1 MALGNIFDVAGSAMN
16 AQSVRLNTTASN
28 LANAQTASS
37 SADQV
42 YRGRHAVF
50 ASIQQRAMALGMEG
64 RQAGHMGAGFDT
76 GFDNGSSAGVRVM
89 GIVESDAPL
98 QPRYEPNHPQ
108 ANEEGYVFYP
118 NVNPVEEMT
127 NMISASRS
135 FQMNVEVMNS
145 AKQMVQRVLT
155 LGQ

>member
-1 MALGNIFDVAGSAMN
+1 VGLNRIIDIAGSGMN

-28 LANAQTASS
+28 IANAESASS
-37 SADQV
+37 SAETV

-50 ASIQQRAMALGMEG
+50 AASYNNMLG
-64 RQAGHMGAGFDT
+64 HPDT
-76 GFDNGSSAGVRVM
+76 RSAGDQSSVGVSVL

-98 QPRYEPNHPQ
+98 QMRYEPNHPL
-108 ANEEGYVFYP
+108 ADEKGYVYYP
-118 NVNPVEEMT
+118 NVNVVEEMT

-135 FQMNVEVMNS
+135 FQVNVEVMNTT
-145 AKQMVQRVLT
+145 KQMVQRVLT

>member
-1 MALGNIFDVAGSAMN
+1 MALGTIFDIAGTGMN
-16 AQSVRLNTTASN
+16 AQSLRLNTTASN
-28 LANAQTASS
+28 LANAQSASS
-37 SADQV
+37 SIDQV
-42 YRGRHAVF
+42 YRSRQPVF
-50 ASIQQRAMALGMEG
+50 AAIHKQAMEQSLNADKAANESD
-64 RQAGHMGAGFDT
+64 AA
-76 GFDNGSSAGVRVM
+76 AGVQVL

-98 QPRYEPNHPQ
+98 ERRYEPTHPK
-108 ANEEGYVFYP
+108 ADTEGYVYYP
-118 NVNPVEEMT
+118 NVNVVEEMT